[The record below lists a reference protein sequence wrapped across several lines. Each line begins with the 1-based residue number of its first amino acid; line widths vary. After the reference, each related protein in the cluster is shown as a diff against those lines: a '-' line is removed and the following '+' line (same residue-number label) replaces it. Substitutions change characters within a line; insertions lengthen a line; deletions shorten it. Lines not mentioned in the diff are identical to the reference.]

1 MIMKKSQSNEKD
13 LFKAIMNLKDL
24 DECVR
29 FFVDL
34 CTPAEIQAMT
44 DRWRVARLLS
54 RGIPYREIYEKTGVS
69 TATVTR
75 VARSLMRGENGYQI
89 LINRVGSAKVPASG
103 KIKTTRRKAV

>member
-1 MIMKKSQSNEKD
+1 MKRIQTGEKD
-13 LFKAIMNLKDL
+13 LFEVVLLLKDMN
-24 DECVR
+24 ECSR
-29 FFVDL
+29 FFKDL

-75 VARSLMRGENGYQI
+75 VARSLMRGENGYRI
-89 LINRVGSAKVPASG
+89 LIDRSEKISNRK
-103 KIKTTRRKAV
+103 RRAP

>member
-1 MIMKKSQSNEKD
+1 MKKTQSSEKD
-13 LFKAIMNLKDL
+13 LFEAILKLKDL
-24 DECVR
+24 DECSR
-29 FFVDL
+29 FFIDL

-75 VARSLMRGENGYQI
+75 VARSLVRGENGYQI
-89 LINRVGSAKVPASG
+89 LIQRTDTKKPSNSSKAKTV
-103 KIKTTRRKAV
+103 RK

>member
-1 MIMKKSQSNEKD
+1 MKRIQTSEKD
-13 LFKAIMNLKDL
+13 LFKAVLKLEDL
-24 DECVR
+24 DECSR
-29 FFVDL
+29 FFMDL

-89 LINRVGSAKVPASG
+89 LIQRVGAEKRPVAG
-103 KIKTTRRKAV
+103 KIKTTRASKKV

>member
-1 MIMKKSQSNEKD
+1 MKRIQTSEKD
-13 LFKAIMNLKDL
+13 LFKAILKLKDL
-24 DECVR
+24 DECSR
-29 FFVDL
+29 FFMDL

-54 RGIPYREIYEKTGVS
+54 KGIPYREIYEKTGVS

-89 LINRVGSAKVPASG
+89 LIDREGTKKAPAAG
-103 KIKTTRRKAV
+103 KIKTSRR